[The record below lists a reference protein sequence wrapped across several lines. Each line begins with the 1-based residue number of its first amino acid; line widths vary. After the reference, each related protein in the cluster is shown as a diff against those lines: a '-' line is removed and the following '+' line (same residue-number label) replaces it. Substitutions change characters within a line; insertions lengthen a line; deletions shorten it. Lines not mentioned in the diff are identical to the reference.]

1 MNKIL
6 NRINT
11 IIVPPKILVWS
22 LGIKVTKL
30 NVLFHTLDS
39 ELGGIQN
46 GSLHKKNGA

>member
-6 NRINT
+6 NKINT
-11 IIVPPKILVWS
+11 IIVLPKILVWS

-46 GSLHKKNGA
+46 GVYIKNGA